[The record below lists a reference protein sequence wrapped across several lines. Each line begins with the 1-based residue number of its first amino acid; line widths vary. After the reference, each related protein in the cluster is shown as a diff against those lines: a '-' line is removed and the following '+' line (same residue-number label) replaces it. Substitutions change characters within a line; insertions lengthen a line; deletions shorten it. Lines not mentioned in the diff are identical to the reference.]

1 MYEVKQI
8 EGKGLGFVAIKD
20 ISKGSLILKET
31 PQMPRIK
38 GVESPNPN
46 VPGSIEAQEKALK
59 IWMEKVVSLFN
70 EMNVAD
76 QEEYLKLHYGDENS
90 FFLQPKKGMEHDQK
104 KADELFNINKILSI
118 YTRNNFQNGLSIK
131 TSRLNHSCKPNAV
144 NSSRF

>member
-8 EGKGLGFVAIKD
+8 EGKGLGLVAIKD

-38 GVESPNPN
+38 GVEPPNPN

-70 EMNVAD
+70 EMDFAD
-76 QEEYLKLHYGDENS
+76 QDEYMKLHHGDENS
-90 FFLQPKKGMEHDQK
+90 FFLKPKAMEYDQE
-104 KADELFNINKILSI
+104 KADEILQINKILSI
-118 YTRNNFQNGLSIK
+118 YVRNNFRNGLSIK